1 MKLLKKEIPH
11 STYLGKSI
19 KNNKCLICGSE
30 EIIDDRCLDC
40 GNPSIDIYS
49 IERKTHPKKHILK
62 MSFNLSKTQ
71 KAASMFF
78 ISHYKDRS
86 SAYLNAVCG
95 SGKTEVMYETILFS
109 LNNNEKPLIACPR
122 KEIIK
127 ELSYRLKNV
136 FPNTIIKHLDG
147 QNHDDDGDLILSTIH
162 QLINYEDEFDLII
175 LDEADAFPYSGSDY
189 LKRLVHKALK
199 KTGILFQMSATE
211 KEFIDD
217 DRFTMNRR
225 YHGHNLS
232 MPIFYKMNPKYI
244 TSSKEF
250 KDILEGERKVII
262 YISSINKGLKLSEE
276 LDAKFISSKSENCDE
291 IIESFKKNNDKILV
305 STTILE
311 RGITIKNLDCIIFD
325 ASDTVF
331 THQTII
337 QICGRVGRSYDDPDG
352 SIYIFFEKNS
362 IKFDLVKSYIK
373 RMNAS

>member
-1 MKLLKKEIPH
+1 
-11 STYLGKSI
+11 
-19 KNNKCLICGSE
+19 
-30 EIIDDRCLDC
+30 
-40 GNPSIDIYS
+40 
-49 IERKTHPKKHILK
+49 
-62 MSFNLSKTQ
+62 
-71 KAASMFF
+71 
-78 ISHYKDRS
+78 
-86 SAYLNAVCG
+86 
-95 SGKTEVMYETILFS
+95 
-109 LNNNEKPLIACPR
+109 
-122 KEIIK
+122 
-127 ELSYRLKNV
+127 
-136 FPNTIIKHLDG
+136 
-147 QNHDDDGDLILSTIH
+147 
-162 QLINYEDEFDLII
+162 
-175 LDEADAFPYSGSDY
+175 
-189 LKRLVHKALK
+189 
-199 KTGILFQMSATE
+199 MSATE
-211 KEFIDD
+211 KEFIND

-276 LDAKFISSKSENCDE
+276 LGAKFISSKSENCDE